1 MHAAGDE
8 QGGLKT
14 SISSAKAV
22 ERMEAQFRYHG
33 TMRFDPARIIPIAVA
48 CLLLPALG
56 AWPARSRQLSS
67 SSSAQ
72 HVRKPSSAADS
83 TLDPGSVGNGVY
95 RNKALAVACKIPPG
109 WVLRTDEMNTR
120 PPTEDPQPN
129 DGPSQDKRDNAP
141 EKKPDASSGSVLL
154 AAFSRPPEAMGED
167 VNSSI
172 VIAAESST
180 SYPGLKDAAQ
190 YFGPLTEVAT
200 ARGFKVVNEPYQ
212 FLSGTKMLV
221 RGDFAKDRGTRAM
234 HQATLVMLRRGYAI
248 SFTFIG
254 GTEDELEELIQGLV
268 FEDRPRPSGSDPKK
282 HLRGDDDSAF
292 LAH

>member
-1 MHAAGDE
+1 
-8 QGGLKT
+8 
-14 SISSAKAV
+14 
-22 ERMEAQFRYHG
+22 
-33 TMRFDPARIIPIAVA
+33 MRLRSTRIIPIAVA
-48 CLLLPALG
+48 CLLLPSALR
-56 AWPARSRQLSS
+56 AWPAQSRPLSS

-109 WVLRTDEMNTR
+109 WVLRTDEMNSRR
-120 PPTEDPQPN
+120 PSDDPQPN
-129 DGPSQDKRDNAP
+129 DGPSPDKSDNTPAR
-141 EKKPDASSGSVLL
+141 KPAASSGSVLL
-154 AAFSRPPEAMGED
+154 AAFSRPPEATGED

-190 YFGPLTEVAT
+190 YFGPLSEVAT
-200 ARGFKVVNEPYQ
+200 AQGFKVVNEPYQ

-221 RGDFAKDRGTRAM
+221 RGDYAKDRGRRAM
-234 HQATLVMLRRGYAI
+234 HQTTLVMLRRGYAI

-254 GTEDELEELIQGLV
+254 GTEDELEELIQGLS
-268 FEDRPRPSGSDPKK
+268 FAGPASTLNQRP
-282 HLRGDDDSAF
+282 
-292 LAH
+292 

>member
-1 MHAAGDE
+1 
-8 QGGLKT
+8 
-14 SISSAKAV
+14 
-22 ERMEAQFRYHG
+22 
-33 TMRFDPARIIPIAVA
+33 MRLHSTRIVPIAVA
-48 CLLLPALG
+48 CLLLPSALR
-56 AWPARSRQLSS
+56 AWPAQSRQSSS

-83 TLDPGSVGNGVY
+83 TLDPGSVGHGVY
-95 RNKALAVACKIPPG
+95 RNQALAVACKIPPG
-109 WVLRTDEMNTR
+109 WVLRTDEMNAR
-120 PPTEDPQPN
+120 PPTDDPQPK
-129 DGPSQDKRDNAP
+129 DGPSQDKSDNAP
-141 EKKPDASSGSVLL
+141 ANKPAASGSVLL
-154 AAFSRPPEAMGED
+154 AAFSRPPEAAGED

-200 ARGFKVVNEPYQ
+200 AQGFKVVNEPYE

-234 HQATLVMLRRGYAI
+234 HQTTLVMLGRGYAV

-254 GTEDELEELIQGLV
+254 GTEDELEELIQGLS
-268 FEDRPRPSGSDPKK
+268 FQAQTSTLKQRP
-282 HLRGDDDSAF
+282 
-292 LAH
+292 